1 MVRCVLG
8 GASTACPRYSIITV
22 GRKQLAN
29 RRRHVPD
36 SGKMF
41 SGVTL
46 STRAVE
52 DRQIGSSICP
62 CAGVVLPMLA
72 YHHDAASAVVC
83 DIRVWQRPV
92 VVDRRHIPCIT
103 SRCLAMFPTTRSA
116 RIQRKP
122 FENEAGFEGLGEKN
136 IGRSSF
142 I

>member
-92 VVDRRHIPCIT
+92 VVIVGTFRA
-103 SRCLAMFPTTRSA
+103 SRVDVSQCSRSPVRLGFRENRLRMRLDSKGWEK
-116 RIQRKP
+116 RI
-122 FENEAGFEGLGEKN
+122 
-136 IGRSSF
+136 
-142 I
+142 